1 MSFINKN
8 GTCNPP
14 SVDKIPESWFLNISD
29 LSKPKIKDYMDESY
43 RKKVLGQMVTGLVND
58 YKSNGK
64 IVDYTNP
71 QVRKEINEQTA
82 EQQITKAREYAI
94 SKSKN
99 I

>member
-1 MSFINKN
+1 
-8 GTCNPP
+8 
-14 SVDKIPESWFLNISD
+14 
-29 LSKPKIKDYMDESY
+29 
-43 RKKVLGQMVTGLVND
+43 MVTGLVND
-58 YKSNGK
+58 YKSNGKSFAERDLLRGK

-82 EQQITKAREYAI
+82 EQQITKAREYAM